1 MKKILFLSAIIVL
14 VLVKVSQAQK
24 LIGTWQLTE
33 EKTCFQ
39 TDLKESDTER
49 ELKESMGASRNAV
62 ARMITFGPKDSGEEG
77 VFSQGKKKG
86 SGMNSFKYKVVGE
99 EIQFIDKK
107 SGLITQ
113 RFKIEE
119 LTETTLRFHNVQRDC
134 EIKTFVRVK

>member
-1 MKKILFLSAIIVL
+1 MKKILFVSAIVVL
-14 VLVKVSQAQK
+14 ALVKVSHAQK

-39 TDLKESDTER
+39 TDMKESDTER

-62 ARMITFGPKDSGEEG
+62 ARIITFGPKDSGEEG

-86 SGMNSFKYKVVGE
+86 SGMNAFKYKVVGE
-99 EIQFIDKK
+99 EIQFVDKK
-107 SGLITQ
+107 SGMITQ
-113 RFKIEE
+113 RFTIEE

-134 EIKTFVRVK
+134 EVKTFVRVK